1 MIFHSPVKKITET
14 VKITFGRKHISRS
27 DSVKFLGVLLDETL
41 SWRSHLVELS
51 RKLARSVGIFYK
63 LRHFVP
69 LETLKS
75 VYYALFYPF
84 LSYGI
89 TVWGAT
95 HGQYLSL
102 VLVSQKRVVRAMTF
116 SDPFAHSLPLF
127 SDLQILKLDDI
138 YHLYLTSFVYECHNK
153 LAPNHFSDYFTQVS
167 DIHHHNTVLPMVTFF
182 LRERTLYSMV
192 YALCVLMELK
202 FGITSLLISK
212 TLHQLQ
218 TSRKKSKN
226 CFWSLITQQF
236 DYVCSLWY
244 SLS

>member
-14 VKITFGRKHISRS
+14 VKIKFGRKHISRS
-27 DSVKFLGVLLDETL
+27 DSVKLLGVLLDETL

-69 LETLKS
+69 LKTLKS

-95 HGQYLSL
+95 HGQYLSP
-102 VLVSQKRVVRAMTF
+102 VLFPQKTVVRAMTF

-138 YHLYLTSFVYECHNK
+138 YHLYLTYFVYECHNK
-153 LAPNHFSDYFTQVS
+153 PF
-167 DIHHHNTVLPMVTFF
+167 
-182 LRERTLYSMV
+182 
-192 YALCVLMELK
+192 
-202 FGITSLLISK
+202 
-212 TLHQLQ
+212 
-218 TSRKKSKN
+218 
-226 CFWSLITQQF
+226 
-236 DYVCSLWY
+236 
-244 SLS
+244 